1 MKDNF
6 AKFINSKNEDKIKN
20 NQKIVNLIINIIE
33 VYGLMQVDY
42 ELSNMLNDLLVD
54 EIDVDYLIELVDY
67 NIDIRR
73 KTVIPNCE
81 TDLFIMNN
89 NIYNPQDIFDERR
102 KKI

>member
-73 KTVIPNCE
+73 KTVRSNCE
-81 TDLFIMNN
+81 TDLFIINN